1 MQIIKTASTHK
12 VLQIAALLLADT
24 IFFIVN
30 DPSHLSLILMI
41 LGWILIGITVYMVC
55 LYGVRISLRAGL
67 IKDQKRI
74 NPVLLS
80 GVIYLVLV
88 LQAVGQ
94 LTLRDIAAL
103 LPLMIIGYLYFKR
116 VKSEKVVA

>member
-12 VLQIAALLLADT
+12 VLQIAALLFADT